1 MITLRVIPLSPLSEL
16 AIRTYIDS
24 CTNPSVKD
32 RLRMWK
38 AKKIEG
44 IMYKQSGIVK
54 PVMVREEFDLDP
66 LSLSFIVLD
75 NYESYGDDLI
85 VKAKLNYLSLFKVNE
100 KELLFEVLK

>member
-1 MITLRVIPLSPLSEL
+1 MITLRVIPLSPFCEL

-32 RLRMWK
+32 RLRLWK
-38 AKKIEG
+38 AKKLEG
-44 IMYKQSGIVK
+44 LMYKQSGVVK
-54 PVMVREEFDLDP
+54 PVMVREEFDLEP

-75 NYESYGDDLI
+75 DYESYADDLI
-85 VKAKLNYLSLFKVNE
+85 ANAKINYLSLFKVNE